1 MSGKQTE
8 GAAVKRAHISLKV
21 LFLILLSPTWLSA
34 DSDGSAANAFKQL
47 SSLVGAWE
55 GKFEDGRSH
64 SVSYRLTAGGTV
76 LVETWT
82 LGPGRESMTLYH
94 MDGETLVADHYCPQ
108 GNTPRLVLTKGGG
121 ADRLSFVFRDGTN
134 LQVKGKSHQHAFW
147 IKLNGQNSF
156 VRGETYVENG
166 STPTEAANMK
176 PGAAITY
183 TRMASPGQER

>member
-1 MSGKQTE
+1 VKLSTPKTE
-8 GAAVKRAHISLKV
+8 LPLSLKV
-21 LFLILLSPTWLSA
+21 LFSILLWPAWLCA
-34 DSDGSAANAFKQL
+34 TESDGSAANAFKRL

-55 GKFEDGRSH
+55 GKFEDGRPH

-82 LGPGRESMTLYH
+82 LAPGRESMTLYH

-108 GNTPRLVLTKGGG
+108 GNTPRLELTKGGG
-121 ADRLSFVFRDGTN
+121 ADKLSFVFRDGTN

-156 VRGETYVENG
+156 VRGETYVDNG
-166 STPTEAANMK
+166 SSSTEAANMS
-176 PGAAITY
+176 PGKAITY
-183 TRMASPGQER
+183 TRMASTGQER

>member
-47 SSLVGAWE
+47 SSLVGTWE
-55 GKFEDGRSH
+55 GKFEDGRPH

-94 MDGETLVADHYCPQ
+94 IDGDALVADHYCPQ
-108 GNTPRLVLTKGGG
+108 GNTPRLELTKGGG
-121 ADRLSFVFRDGTN
+121 ADKLSFVFRDGTN
-134 LQVKGKSHQHAFW
+134 LQVKGKSHQRAFW
-147 IKLNGQNSF
+147 IKVNGKNSF
-156 VRGETYVENG
+156 ERGETYVENG
-166 STPTEAANMK
+166 GPSADAANMS
-176 PGAAITY
+176 PGKAVTY
-183 TRMASPGQER
+183 TRMASPGHER

>member
-47 SSLVGAWE
+47 SSLVGTWE
-55 GKFEDGRSH
+55 GKFEDGRPH
-64 SVSYRLTAGGTV
+64 SVSYRLTAGGSV

-134 LQVKGKSHQHAFW
+134 LQVKGKSHQRAFW
-147 IKLNGQNSF
+147 IKVNGKNSF
-156 VRGETYVENG
+156 ERGETYVENG
-166 STPTEAANMK
+166 GPSADAANMS
-176 PGAAITY
+176 PGKAVTY
-183 TRMASPGQER
+183 TRMASPGHER

>member
-1 MSGKQTE
+1 M
-8 GAAVKRAHISLKV
+8 KRAHISLTA
-21 LFLILLSPTWLSA
+21 LFLILLSPTWLGA
-34 DSDGSAANAFKQL
+34 TESDGSVANAFKQL

-55 GKFEDGRSH
+55 GKFEDGRPH

-108 GNTPRLVLTKGGG
+108 GNQPRLQLAKSED
-121 ADRLSFVFRDGTN
+121 ADKLSFVFRDGAN

-156 VRGETYVENG
+156 ERSETYIENG
-166 STPTEAANMK
+166 STSTAVANMS
-176 PGAAITY
+176 PGKAITY